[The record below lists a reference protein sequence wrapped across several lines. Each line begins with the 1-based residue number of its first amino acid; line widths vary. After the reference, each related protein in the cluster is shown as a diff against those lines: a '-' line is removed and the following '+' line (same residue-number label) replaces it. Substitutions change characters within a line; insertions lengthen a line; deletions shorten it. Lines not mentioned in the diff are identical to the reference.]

1 MISVNFAS
9 TEPLIAAPGMLSFA
23 KSRRLAYIA
32 NFTDLCP
39 EMAPPGWH
47 LYVGTSVPAP
57 SIGDFDEAVETD
69 LLLDDLRDTIE
80 VSTGGQGF
88 STSQSLV
95 MVGRRSARSQGSI
108 CPTKPRSRGG
118 CGTSATRS
126 RSMPTAAPLPVRKP
140 RSSWPTR
147 SLPATA
153 RRCAVDMSET
163 LKRLCA
169 WSGPA
174 TVAVALVGWLI
185 AGVLPL
191 PLGSSSTTDEVVA
204 FYGHDTRVL
213 IGLVIAQLGVCL
225 VFPLIALITLAMLR
239 IEGRT
244 PPLLTIIQAVTGAAT
259 GVLLLMPM
267 LLMAVIAFFRPDRT
281 PPELTV
287 TLNDI
292 AWLLFL
298 TPIAPFMIQN
308 IAIGTAI
315 LGGDKRSLLPRWVG
329 YFNFWVAAAFIPPD
343 VLAFFFHDGAFSWR
357 GVFVFWLA
365 LFAYAAFLIVMGV
378 VLRNADLDTRTES

>member
-1 MISVNFAS
+1 
-9 TEPLIAAPGMLSFA
+9 
-23 KSRRLAYIA
+23 
-32 NFTDLCP
+32 
-39 EMAPPGWH
+39 
-47 LYVGTSVPAP
+47 
-57 SIGDFDEAVETD
+57 
-69 LLLDDLRDTIE
+69 
-80 VSTGGQGF
+80 
-88 STSQSLV
+88 
-95 MVGRRSARSQGSI
+95 
-108 CPTKPRSRGG
+108 
-118 CGTSATRS
+118 
-126 RSMPTAAPLPVRKP
+126 
-140 RSSWPTR
+140 
-147 SLPATA
+147 
-153 RRCAVDMSET
+153 MSET

-174 TVAVALVGWLI
+174 AVAVALVGWLI

-244 PPLLTIIQAVTGAAT
+244 PLLTIIQAVTGAAT
-259 GVLLLMPM
+259 GVLLLIPM
-267 LLMAVIAFFRPDRT
+267 LLMAVIAFRPDRT
-281 PPELTV
+281 PELTV

-315 LGGDKRSLLPRWVG
+315 LGDKRSLLPRWVG
-329 YFNFWVAAAFIPPD
+329 YFNFWVAAAFIPD

-378 VLRNADLDTRTES
+378 ALRNADLDTRADS

>member
-1 MISVNFAS
+1 
-9 TEPLIAAPGMLSFA
+9 
-23 KSRRLAYIA
+23 
-32 NFTDLCP
+32 
-39 EMAPPGWH
+39 
-47 LYVGTSVPAP
+47 
-57 SIGDFDEAVETD
+57 
-69 LLLDDLRDTIE
+69 
-80 VSTGGQGF
+80 
-88 STSQSLV
+88 
-95 MVGRRSARSQGSI
+95 
-108 CPTKPRSRGG
+108 
-118 CGTSATRS
+118 
-126 RSMPTAAPLPVRKP
+126 
-140 RSSWPTR
+140 
-147 SLPATA
+147 
-153 RRCAVDMSET
+153 MSET

-267 LLMAVIAFFRPDRT
+267 LLMAVIAFRPDRT

-315 LGGDKRSLLPRWVG
+315 LGGTSGPCYRGGSATSTSGSPPRSSPPMCWPSSFTTAPSRGVG
-329 YFNFWVAAAFIPPD
+329 YSCS
-343 VLAFFFHDGAFSWR
+343 G
-357 GVFVFWLA
+357 WLCSPTP
-365 LFAYAAFLIVMGV
+365 
-378 VLRNADLDTRTES
+378 RSSS